1 MIMKA
6 LVISVSTLLFSSLL
20 AGCYDYN
27 DADPTVREIP
37 RDEAWRTINV
47 NMQYVLPKWDP
58 EIPFPEEPLDPPP
71 SMSGCTTGK
80 NSLAT
85 GPPWSLRVEGRLIEP
100 DRLEIDAI
108 DAGFTALESRG
119 YAPVATSP
127 DGSPEN
133 KRVQNDAGYVVSLWI
148 DDEADGRRSYEL
160 ISVSS
165 CIRFDGDDQYN

>member
-1 MIMKA
+1 MKT
-6 LVISVSTLLFSSLL
+6 LVISVSTLLLSGVL

-27 DADPTVREIP
+27 DEHTTVREIP

-47 NMQYVLPKWDP
+47 NMQYVLPEWDP
-58 EIPFPEEPLDPPP
+58 DIPFPEEPLDPPP
-71 SMSGCTTGK
+71 SMSGCATGK

-119 YAPVATSP
+119 YAPVAISP

-133 KRVQNDAGYVVSLWI
+133 KRVENDAGYVVLLWI
-148 DDEADGRRSYEL
+148 DFEADGRRSYEL
-160 ISVSS
+160 ISSSS
-165 CIRFDGDDQYN
+165 CIRFVGDDQYN